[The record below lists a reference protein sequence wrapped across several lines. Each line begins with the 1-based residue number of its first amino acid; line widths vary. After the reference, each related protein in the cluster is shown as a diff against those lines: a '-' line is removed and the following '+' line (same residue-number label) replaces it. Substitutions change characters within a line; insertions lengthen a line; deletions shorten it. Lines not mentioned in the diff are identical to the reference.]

1 MLALIVVLHHS
12 LSTSTFTIIAM
23 LFEWPSLKLALPVD
37 EDNAKWV
44 SLGSEGPNS
53 ILIANLARSR
63 IKNGQFGQTLTLR
76 FRDICSKGGED
87 SFLIEQSQSPESEKN
102 LKIDLI
108 VQCGA
113 ALLAAS

>member
-76 FRDICSKGGED
+76 FRDICSKMDED
-87 SFLIEQSQSPESEKN
+87 SFLNEQSQSPESEDN

-113 ALLAAS
+113 GLLAAS